1 MVLRSPMPLNLRQI
15 EVFRAVMVTGSISGA
30 ARLLRVSQPAVSRLV
45 AHTEDRL
52 QARLFERRK
61 GRLHP
66 TPEAQRLFQ
75 EVDDVYRGVQR
86 VNDLARDLL
95 RRSTGYLSV
104 VASTS
109 PGYMLVPKA
118 IAEFRRRQPEV
129 LFRFEILTMEEVTR
143 QLISGHADIALTILP
158 ITHPNLQATKIADSR
173 LVCISPTGHPLER
186 LETVTA
192 TDIIGY
198 PLIGY
203 SRESPYGALVAQ
215 AFKGSDHLPD
225 IAIEVRLTQVACS
238 LVAAGAGVALVD
250 EFAVRGVLTSGLVA
264 RPVEPLVPIT
274 LTAVNAGTAP
284 MSRLALAF
292 VEIVRELVEQAGLE
306 QAI

>member
-1 MVLRSPMPLNLRQI
+1 MMLRDPMSLNLRQI

-52 QARLFERRK
+52 RARLFERVK

-66 TPEAQRLFQ
+66 TPEARRLFQ
-75 EVDDVYRGVQR
+75 DVDEVYRGVQR

-109 PGYMLVPKA
+109 PGYTLVPKA
-118 IAEFRRRQPEV
+118 IAELRRRQPEV
-129 LFRFEILTMEEVTR
+129 LFRFEILTMEEIIR
-143 QLISGHADIALTILP
+143 QLMSGHADVALTILP
-158 ITHPNLQATKIADSR
+158 ITHPNLQATSIADSR
-173 LVCISPTGHPLER
+173 LVCIAPAGHPLER
-186 LETVTA
+186 LTQVTA
-192 TDIIGY
+192 KDIAAY

-203 SRESPYGALVAQ
+203 SSESPYGALVSQ
-215 AFKGSDHLPD
+215 VFKDSDHQPD

-238 LVAAGAGVALVD
+238 LVAAGAGIALVD
-250 EFAVRGVLTSGLVA
+250 EFALRGDQIPGLVI
-264 RPVEPLVPIT
+264 RSVDPPVPIT

-284 MSRLALAF
+284 MSRLAVAF
-292 VEIVRELVEQAGLE
+292 VEIVRELVWQGGA
-306 QAI
+306 

>member
-1 MVLRSPMPLNLRQI
+1 MVLRAPMPLNLRQI
-15 EVFRAVMVTGSISGA
+15 EVFRAVMVTGAISGA

-109 PGYMLVPKA
+109 PGHLLAPKA

-129 LFRFEILTMEEVTR
+129 LFRLEILTMEEVTR

-158 ITHPNLQATKIADSR
+158 ITHPSLQATKIADSR
-173 LVCISPTGHPLER
+173 LVCVAPAGHPLER
-186 LETVTA
+186 LATVTA
-192 TDIIGY
+192 ADIAGY

-203 SRESPYGALVAQ
+203 SRESPYGALVAE
-215 AFKGSDHLPD
+215 AFKDTDRLPD

-250 EFAVRGVLTSGLVA
+250 EFAARGVLSSDLIV

-284 MSRLALAF
+284 LSRLALDF
-292 VEIVRELVEQAGLE
+292 VEIVRELAQG
-306 QAI
+306 